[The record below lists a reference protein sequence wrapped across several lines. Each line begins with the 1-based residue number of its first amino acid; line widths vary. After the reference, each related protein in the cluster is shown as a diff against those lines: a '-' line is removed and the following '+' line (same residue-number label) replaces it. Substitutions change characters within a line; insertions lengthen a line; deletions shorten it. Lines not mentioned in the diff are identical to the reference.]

1 MHTYITYALLEA
13 GLSPSLSLSP
23 SLKFWEYETLALWK
37 QKRLMSSRDICFTF
51 FCKTFFI
58 DFPFSIDIHTGE
70 LYAKGFI
77 DREAREN
84 YNFEV
89 SVSITTVHS
98 RLFLAENFL
107 PLESP
112 KIGWNNNLVIFC
124 VSIFLFYLS
133 YPIGHRLWGTITKYQ
148 LWGSCQSER
157 CKWCRSSILHR
168 SILGSCSWEPG
179 SRTQGLFFFQVLF
192 RSLSLLLSISRSH
205 LFHPLFLSLIG
216 TQSYSSFSSFHSSNL
231 SRWPKSQHLIRT
243 WEKMDKYFTNWE
255 KVMTISFILMEKVC
269 FILYTMT
276 RFLSFNFLLCL

>member
-1 MHTYITYALLEA
+1 MSVLFVMRYELMDSFVCIHTLHTHCLRQDSLP
-13 GLSPSLSLSP
+13 PSLCLPLLNSGNTRPLHFENKKDSC
-23 SLKFWEYETLALWK
+23 LREIYV
-37 QKRLMSSRDICFTF
+37 SRF
-51 FCKTFFI
+51 FFKTFFI

-192 RSLSLLLSISRSH
+192 RSLS
-205 LFHPLFLSLIG
+205 FSL
-216 TQSYSSFSSFHSSNL
+216 T
-231 SRWPKSQHLIRT
+231 
-243 WEKMDKYFTNWE
+243 
-255 KVMTISFILMEKVC
+255 
-269 FILYTMT
+269 LY
-276 RFLSFNFLLCL
+276 L